1 MPGGEPPNKRMRGDG
16 DASSSG
22 DAYTQVADDMCGK
35 GKVLIFFPRSTC
47 VNGISLM
54 TMGPGNTVNDPVFI
68 PGCDFDDMP
77 GDFRGMLLTKG
88 EPKGAKAKGKKSG
101 GDTTS
106 NDDCLR
112 SLSKSQAKG
121 HTGFTNKGKVHQRDP
136 TLASQ
141 GKTNTKGSAEDG
153 SKALSFS
160 KGKPS
165 EETAVH
171 SKGSKGK
178 PAETVQTK
186 GKAET
191 TAQPK
196 GSKGKPSETVEN
208 KGKGKTEVETAA
220 QQKGSKGKPSETV
233 ENKGKGKTVET
244 AAQQKGS
251 KGKPSETVEN
261 KGKGKLGEIKG
272 AKGKS
277 QDSTNH
283 QQPDENTT
291 PGDVENES
299 SPTPNTGE
307 HQ

>member
-1 MPGGEPPNKRMRGDG
+1 MW
-16 DASSSG
+16 
-22 DAYTQVADDMCGK
+22 K
-35 GKVLIFFPRSTC
+35 GQGPHFFPRSTC

-178 PAETVQTK
+178 AGRDCSNQGQGGDHSSAK
-186 GKAET
+186 GI
-191 TAQPK
+191 Q
-196 GSKGKPSETVEN
+196 
-208 KGKGKTEVETAA
+208 
-220 QQKGSKGKPSETV
+220 
-233 ENKGKGKTVET
+233 GKTVRDCRE
-244 AAQQKGS
+244 QGQ
-251 KGKPSETVEN
+251 GKN
-261 KGKGKLGEIKG
+261 
-272 AKGKS
+272 
-277 QDSTNH
+277 
-283 QQPDENTT
+283 
-291 PGDVENES
+291 
-299 SPTPNTGE
+299 
-307 HQ
+307 

>member
-1 MPGGEPPNKRMRGDG
+1 MW
-16 DASSSG
+16 
-22 DAYTQVADDMCGK
+22 K
-35 GKVLIFFPRSTC
+35 GQGPHFFPEINLCQWHLS
-47 VNGISLM
+47 NDN
-54 TMGPGNTVNDPVFI
+54 GPGNTVNDPVFI

-171 SKGSKGK
+171 SNGSKGK

-191 TAQPK
+191 TAQPM

-220 QQKGSKGKPSETV
+220 QQKGSKGKPSETF
-233 ENKGKGKTVET
+233 ENKGKGKTEVET
-244 AAQQKGS
+244 ATQQKGS

-277 QDSTNH
+277 RDSTNH